1 MIKPSSLS
9 FISAFVHNIHLPCL
23 LDTGATHSFIHTSI
37 VRHLSDVSITN
48 IKQRFTL
55 ADGNTNVNITGIVHL
70 NLRIGQITTPISA
83 FISKS
88 LSHLCIL
95 GQDWL
100 NKYSVDICQ
109 FTQQVIIHTAE
120 SSVKIPMDHCINQH
134 HFPLKSTIAII
145 IPPQHERIIE
155 LQSPISSSPQ
165 VIFRPNRVLQSH
177 NLVAIPNALLS
188 INKYR
193 TYTTVVNPTNRICR
207 IPINTTIGTFTIP
220 PPNLECHSITLS
232 PTIDQSTPSSPSLSS
247 DLNVPTSM
255 DNIFNESLAHLS
267 DPGQKLILYQL
278 LKQYQCLFDTS
289 VPSIAN
295 LTAPPMIN
303 TGSHPPVHSH
313 VYRTD
318 PIK

>member
-1 MIKPSSLS
+1 MLVKTSNIDSSTCQITMRRS
-9 FISAFVHNIHLPCL
+9 HPWINNFNEWIISACRSNMDIKFIW
-23 LDTGATHSFIHTSI
+23 TGNDA
-37 VRHLSDVSITN
+37 
-48 IKQRFTL
+48 K
-55 ADGNTNVNITGIVHL
+55 A
-70 NLRIGQITTPISA
+70 
-83 FISKS
+83 
-88 LSHLCIL
+88 LC
-95 GQDWL
+95 QDS
-100 NKYSVDICQ
+100 NG
-109 FTQQVIIHTAE
+109 HR
-120 SSVKIPMDHCINQH
+120 INQH

>member
-37 VRHLSDVSITN
+37 VRRLRNVSITN

-55 ADGNTNVNITGIVHL
+55 ADGNTNVNIIGIVHL
-70 NLRIGQITTPISA
+70 NLRIGQITTPISD

-95 GQDWL
+95 GQYWL

-109 FTQQVIIHTAE
+109 STQQVIIHTAE
-120 SSVKIPMDHCINQH
+120 LSVTIPMDHRINQH

-177 NLVAIPNALLS
+177 NLVAIPNALIS
-188 INKYR
+188 IDKYR
-193 TYTTVVNPTNRICR
+193 TYTTVVNPTNRVCR
-207 IPINTTIGTFTIP
+207 IPINTMIGTFTIP
-220 PPNLECHSITLS
+220 PP
-232 PTIDQSTPSSPSLSS
+232 
-247 DLNVPTSM
+247 
-255 DNIFNESLAHLS
+255 
-267 DPGQKLILYQL
+267 K
-278 LKQYQCLFDTS
+278 
-289 VPSIAN
+289 
-295 LTAPPMIN
+295 
-303 TGSHPPVHSH
+303 
-313 VYRTD
+313 
-318 PIK
+318 